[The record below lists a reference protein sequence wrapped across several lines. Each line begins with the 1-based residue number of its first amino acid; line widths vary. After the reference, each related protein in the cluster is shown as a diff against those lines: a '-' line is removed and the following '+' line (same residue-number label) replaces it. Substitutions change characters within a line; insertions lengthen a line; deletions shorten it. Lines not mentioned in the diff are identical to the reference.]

1 MFTSC
6 HNYFTECVRSGIGR
20 VVYEDVK
27 SAKQCV
33 EKLNNTSVM
42 GKILEV
48 FLDAFGQKCKEKY
61 EELTTE
67 KKPPPPP
74 VVEEPPKKD
83 TVDGSKEE
91 DDRLIFIC

>member
-1 MFTSC
+1 
-6 HNYFTECVRSGIGR
+6 

-48 FLDAFGQKCKEKY
+48 FLDAFGQKCKEKF

-91 DDRLIFIC
+91 DDRLSFVR

>member
-1 MFTSC
+1 MSC
-6 HNYFTECVRSGIGR
+6 YKYFIKCVQSGIGR
-20 VVYEDVK
+20 VVYDDVK

-74 VVEEPPKKD
+74 PVVEEPPKKD

-91 DDRLIFIC
+91 DDRLSFVC